1 MGMPRRPG
9 KNLHNPLPVNSVYQ
23 PIRKTSRIQQ
33 RGRTGSGKRLNFG
46 QAQGHNSKF
55 ECRKKVR
62 STRLHVGDDPAEA
75 GNAKNGNGNPA
86 RMFFRKRT
94 HIKRKEAIRVKWN
107 EQAAP
112 NNHQASADLLAA
124 QSDETEFQYEEL
136 SDGGERNK
144 VIQEQKKR
152 RTHL

>member
-1 MGMPRRPG
+1 MLRRILQ
-9 KNLHNPLPVNSVYQ
+9 KARDAVFHKKWKRQ
-23 PIRKTSRIQQ
+23 
-33 RGRTGSGKRLNFG
+33 SG
-46 QAQGHNSKF
+46 AH
-55 ECRKKVR
+55 
-62 STRLHVGDDPAEA
+62 
-75 GNAKNGNGNPA
+75 
-86 RMFFRKRT
+86 FFRKRT

>member
-1 MGMPRRPG
+1 M
-9 KNLHNPLPVNSVYQ
+9 L
-23 PIRKTSRIQQ
+23 RKVLQKARDAV
-33 RGRTGSGKRLNFG
+33 F
-46 QAQGHNSKF
+46 
-55 ECRKKVR
+55 RKKMETA
-62 STRLHVGDDPAEA
+62 TRPH
-75 GNAKNGNGNPA
+75 
-86 RMFFRKRT
+86 FFRKRT

-124 QSDETEFQYEEL
+124 QSEETEFQYEEP

>member
-1 MGMPRRPG
+1 M
-9 KNLHNPLPVNSVYQ
+9 
-23 PIRKTSRIQQ
+23 
-33 RGRTGSGKRLNFG
+33 
-46 QAQGHNSKF
+46 
-55 ECRKKVR
+55 
-62 STRLHVGDDPAEA
+62 
-75 GNAKNGNGNPA
+75 
-86 RMFFRKRT
+86 
-94 HIKRKEAIRVKWN
+94 KWN

-136 SDGGERNK
+136 SDDGERNK